1 MQRSTP
7 QRRLLLVSLL
17 LALPLQ
23 TSCVTSA
30 YSTAPGANDSSERR
44 SAHGQRTLVSNT
56 VAQAQAVPGLAPTI
70 NPISG
75 IMSFPDNVTAAPGS
89 PGVAGAPPPNSVDYR
104 VISNKNDDTVIA
116 LRNRFEIPDAAEMSA
131 RIYVPDDVVVANVRL
146 SVRGLYHEHAGDL
159 SMTLLHQVD
168 RVGMPPV
175 PLNLTTGPGG
185 SAYGHA
191 RENETASLENAEF
204 GSCVLVDGRM
214 GPMTYGAPRSHPFP
228 NEPGAA
234 YPEPNL
240 VRGSGYDYIFED
252 LRSTNLALGKNATQS
267 STAYG
272 GVAERGAWPY
282 AVRCCLLVLVVF

>member
-1 MQRSTP
+1 MT
-7 QRRLLLVSLL
+7 V
-17 LALPLQ
+17 
-23 TSCVTSA
+23 
-30 YSTAPGANDSSERR
+30 GA
-44 SAHGQRTLVSNT
+44 Q
-56 VAQAQAVPGLAPTI
+56 APTI

-75 IMSFPDNVTAAPGS
+75 IMSAPDSVLPAPGA
-89 PGVAGAPPPNSVDYR
+89 PGVAGAPAPHAVDFR
-104 VISNKNDDTVIA
+104 VVSNKNADTVLA

-131 RIYVPDDVVVANVRL
+131 RIYVPDDVVVAKVRL

-175 PLNLTTGPGG
+175 AENLTAGAGG
-185 SAYGHA
+185 SAYGRA
-191 RENETASLENAEF
+191 RENETASLENAEA

-252 LRSTNLALGKNATQS
+252 LQSANVALGKNATQS

-272 GVAERGAWPY
+272 GVASRGAC
-282 AVRCCLLVLVVF
+282 VFLVLVCVLVV